1 MYCCVTAWCGN
12 VNCWKWLRWFVL
24 RLISGSVVAILTY
37 RRSNR
42 SDHLISWK
50 GWGWAKSLK
59 FLVNIFVPMSLRNVA
74 FDIRLIC
81 HIWNSTYLCLHA
93 RYLSWHA
100 TYLCQ
105 QCAIAFVFTWAW
117 CNLFISTSC
126 KIIMLTCW
134 HNIYIFGSFSV
145 NTKLSSRPFMDC
157 NIHWGVSI
165 KPEFWTL

>member
-1 MYCCVTAWCGN
+1 MICFALRIWVCGRYTN
-12 VNCWKWLRWFVL
+12 LP
-24 RLISGSVVAILTY
+24 AIEPFWPPHFLK
-37 RRSNR
+37 RAGV
-42 SDHLISWK
+42 W
-50 GWGWAKSLK
+50 GGGVGWAKSLK
-59 FLVNIFVPMSLRNVA
+59 FLINIFVPMSLRNVA